1 MCVHYCTLSFAHAPS
16 IRTCPYRHKNCSCMG
31 SPYGLCECRN
41 LRPSHCTERPYS
53 NHRRIRKR
61 FTHSH
66 TIIHAYTPWHKIH
79 TFPATHTER
88 GAFLQLSP
96 NWSLSLMLCRIR
108 AAAWGFELQLS
119 PAFIVSRGN
128 SHAHPAAHT
137 RSSQLFLYPVLS
149 GASCHTGK
157 P

>member
-1 MCVHYCTLSFAHAPS
+1 MCALLHAQF
-16 IRTCPYRHKNCSCMG
+16 RTCAVNTDVSVQTQKLLLHGQSVWTVRMPEFA
-31 SPYGLCECRN
+31 PFTLYGETVFQ
-41 LRPSHCTERPYS
+41 PQTYT
-53 NHRRIRKR
+53 KR